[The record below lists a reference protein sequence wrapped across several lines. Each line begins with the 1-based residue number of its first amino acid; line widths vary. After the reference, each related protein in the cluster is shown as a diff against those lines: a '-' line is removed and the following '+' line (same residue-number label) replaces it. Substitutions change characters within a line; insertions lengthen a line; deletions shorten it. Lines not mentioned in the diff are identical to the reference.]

1 MAKRDDLKK
10 SFPSSDNS
18 NANVEKILIENFV
31 ALQRVMTNLSV
42 KFDDLTRQLTKL
54 LELFEISAKTIA
66 EKKNFNDRE
75 TADKL
80 NNLMEQN
87 KTLAKG
93 ITLLHEAN
101 RAPPQRPAMPMKSAQ
116 QPQKQTFPNPVKNK
130 AETEEYTKSESPT
143 KKDDI
148 DF

>member
-1 MAKRDDLKK
+1 MAKREVQNT
-10 SFPSSDNS
+10 DNS
-18 NANVEKILIENFV
+18 NVEKILIENFV
-31 ALQRVMTNLSV
+31 SLQRVMTNLSV

-66 EKKNFNDRE
+66 EKKNFGDKE
-75 TADKL
+75 MSEKL

-93 ITLLHEAN
+93 LTLLHESN
-101 RAPPQRPAMPMKSAQ
+101 RPPQRPPMQIKPMQS
-116 QPQKQTFPNPVKNK
+116 QKQTFPNPVKK
-130 AETEEYTKSESPT
+130 KQEDEYTKSESPD

-148 DF
+148 NF

>member
-1 MAKRDDLKK
+1 MPKRDVQNT
-10 SFPSSDNS
+10 DNS
-18 NANVEKILIENFV
+18 NVEKILIENFV
-31 ALQRVMTNLSV
+31 SLQRVMTNLSV

-66 EKKNFNDRE
+66 EKKHFGDKE
-75 TADKL
+75 MTDKL
-80 NNLMEQN
+80 NNLVEQN

-101 RAPPQRPAMPMKSAQ
+101 RTPSRPQ
-116 QPQKQTFPNPVKNK
+116 QPQMRPNIPQSSKQTVPNPVKK
-130 AETEEYTKSESPT
+130 KPEEEYTKSESPN

-148 DF
+148 NF